1 MSWDGVREIIIQLNS
16 TWKGKVCGM
25 CGNYNGKT
33 KDEFTKRGG
42 GITYTVN
49 SFGNSW
55 GYGSNEKTCVLEE
68 DTEDACASNPSRHT
82 WAKFACSMI
91 NTDVFKQCND
101 MVSRSQY
108 RSSYQTSRP
117 MSVTD
122 CVVSFCYTSGVALSL
137 YHCSPTGHRWKPTE
151 VHRQLYHRLVCL
163 YSRK

>member
-1 MSWDGVREIIIQLNS
+1 MLIQSYISDDKTILLILPTNAHFGHWRADKLVTLRFLGITVSWDGVREIIIQLNS

-33 KDEFTKRGG
+33 KDDFTKRGG

-91 NTDVFKQCND
+91 NTDVFKQCNN
-101 MVSRSQY
+101 MVSM
-108 RSSYQTSRP
+108 P
-117 MSVTD
+117 
-122 CVVSFCYTSGVALSL
+122 
-137 YHCSPTGHRWKPTE
+137 
-151 VHRQLYHRLVCL
+151 
-163 YSRK
+163 